1 MQTKTNMKT
10 SIGLPITAMLLAL
23 ALAGPLAAQT
33 QVPFNGSVQGQ
44 EKDDLQGNPPQQI
57 LVDGS
62 LTGVATHLGRLTMTY
77 KVTVNLNPQAGAVG
91 SATGSGQLTAANGDI
106 ISTTV
111 VGQGQPAPGPPG
123 LNTIVEIHTITG
135 GTGRFAGATGS
146 FILKRLVD
154 LSPLP
159 APAPTSGS
167 FKGTISSPGAGN

>member
-23 ALAGPLAAQT
+23 ALAGPSAAQT
-33 QVPFNGSVQGQ
+33 QVPFSGSVQGQ

-62 LTGVATHLGRLTMTY
+62 LTGVATHLGRITMTY
-77 KVTVNLNPQAGAVG
+77 KVTVNLNPQAGAPG
-91 SATGSGQLTAANGDI
+91 SATGAAQLIAANGDI

-123 LNTIVEIHTITG
+123 LNSIVEIHTITG
-135 GTGRFAGATGS
+135 GTGRFAGATGG

-154 LSPLP
+154 LTPLP

-167 FKGTISSPGAGN
+167 FKGTITSPGAGN